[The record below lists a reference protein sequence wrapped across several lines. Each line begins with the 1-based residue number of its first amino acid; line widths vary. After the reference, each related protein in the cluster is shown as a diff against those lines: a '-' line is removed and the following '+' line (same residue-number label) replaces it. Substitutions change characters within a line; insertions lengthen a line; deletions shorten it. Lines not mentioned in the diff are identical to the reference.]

1 MKGKGKLL
9 EGKVSIITGG
19 SMGLGKV
26 IALTFASQGSHLVLA
41 ARTKSYL
48 EAAKQELEGFG
59 ARVEI
64 FKADVSQP
72 KEVNDLIG
80 FTLTKFPTI
89 DILVNDAGVHG
100 PLGTMAESDID
111 KWIYAVQVNLVGT
124 FLCSRAV
131 LPTMIQQRRG
141 KIINLSGGGATSP
154 RPFFSA
160 YSASK
165 AAVVRLTETLAEEVA
180 EYNIQVNTIAPGAMN
195 TRLLDEI
202 ASAGVAAGP
211 KAMQEVKKQL
221 QTGGTPLEKPA
232 ALALFLASDESDGL
246 TGRVISSVWDDWK
259 AISQH
264 LPDIMSSDIYTMR
277 RIVPED
283 RGYNW

>member
-1 MKGKGKLL
+1 MTRRKLL

-19 SMGLGKV
+19 SMGLGKA
-26 IALTFASQGSHLVLA
+26 IALTFAKEGSHLVLA
-41 ARTKSYL
+41 SRTKSYL
-48 EAAKQELEGFG
+48 EATKQELECFG
-59 ARVEI
+59 SRAEI
-64 FKADVSQP
+64 FPTDVSKP
-72 KEVNDLIG
+72 EEVKDLRD
-80 FTLTKFPTI
+80 FTLAKFTTI
-89 DILVNDAGVHG
+89 DILVNDAGIHG
-100 PLGTMAESDID
+100 PLGPMTDSDTD
-111 KWIYAVQVNLVGT
+111 KWIYAVRVNLVGT

-131 LPTMIQQRRG
+131 LPTMIQHRKG

-180 EYNIQVNTIAPGAMN
+180 EFNIQVNTIAPGAMN

-202 ASAGVAAGP
+202 AGAGAAAGP
-211 KAMQEVKKQL
+211 KSMQEVAQQL

-232 ALALFLASDESDGL
+232 ALALFLASEESNGL
-246 TGRVISSVWDDWK
+246 TGRVISSVWDDWRT
-259 AISQH
+259 IPQH

-277 RIVPED
+277 RIIPKD